1 MYEYDEAF
9 YGYISQGS
17 RRSAEVVVPYL
28 LGVFEF
34 ETVLDVG
41 CGAGAW
47 LEIWKRHGVS
57 VEGVDGDYVQR
68 DMLVI
73 DQEEFITADLSKP
86 FDLKKKYSIVQ
97 SLEVAEHIPLE
108 SAETF
113 VACLCTHGEIILFSA
128 APPGQGGDNHINE
141 QPYSFWQEI
150 FLANGYVAL
159 DLLRPKLLNNNN
171 VEKWYKYNTILYV
184 SKERL
189 LLLPKHITDSLIAGS
204 VSDISPK
211 LYRLRKFLIRCIP
224 LTLATK
230 IAKVKEHIYILYLR
244 CAGRIKWI
252 C

>member
-9 YGYISQGS
+9 YEYISQGS

-28 LGVFEF
+28 LDVLEL

-47 LEIWKRHGVS
+47 LEIWKRHGVN
-57 VEGVDGDYVQR
+57 VEGLDGDYVHS
-68 DMLVI
+68 DMLLI

-108 SAETF
+108 SAQTF
-113 VACLCTHGEIILFSA
+113 ISCLCAHGEIILFSA

-150 FLANGYVAL
+150 FLKNGYVAL
-159 DLLRPKLLNNNN
+159 DLVRPELLNNNS
-171 VEKWYKYNTILYV
+171 VEKWYRYNTVMYV

-189 LLLPKHITDSLIAGS
+189 LLLPKHIADSLIEGP
-204 VSDISPK
+204 VQDISPK
-211 LYRLRKFLIRCIP
+211 LYRFRKFLIRNIP
-224 LTLATK
+224 LVIATK
-230 IAKVKEHIYILYLR
+230 IAKVKEHMYIRYLR
-244 CAGRIKWI
+244 LAGRLK
-252 C
+252 